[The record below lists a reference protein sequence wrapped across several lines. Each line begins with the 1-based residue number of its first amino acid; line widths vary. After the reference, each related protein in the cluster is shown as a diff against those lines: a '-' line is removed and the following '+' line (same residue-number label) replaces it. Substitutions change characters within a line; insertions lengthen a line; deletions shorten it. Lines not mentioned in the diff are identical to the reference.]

1 MDECDPLSFGSD
13 SRHIVDQPHA
23 AIATTLK
30 RGIEIGHGETDMMY
44 ARPPFREKFP
54 YWRVRPVRLEKLHEG
69 FARLERSDSR
79 TVGIGDRNLFQA
91 QDLPVKRHRF
101 AQAFEG
107 DSNVSDS
114 GGFGG

>member
-13 SRHIVDQPHA
+13 SRDIVDQPDA

-30 RGIEIGHGETDMMY
+30 RRIEIGHGETDVMY
-44 ARPPFREKFP
+44 SRPPLREKFP
-54 YWRVRPVRLEKLHEG
+54 YWRVRPFRFEKLHER
-69 FARLERSDSR
+69 FPRLECSDSR

-91 QDLPVKRHRF
+91 QDFPVERHRF

-107 DSNVSDS
+107 DSNMSDA